1 MENNNIDEEVLKEL
15 NNMTPDELEKIQ
27 AKIKE
32 VVKEIEVMKEGEINE

>member
-1 MENNNIDEEVLKEL
+1 MENKNIDEEVLKEL

>member
-1 MENNNIDEEVLKEL
+1 MEKNNIDEEVLKEL

-32 VVKEIEVMKEGEINE
+32 VLKEIEVMKEGEINE